1 MANKSY
7 TILVVPD
14 RSAAT
19 RKFRVQAKLL
29 VRIAWA
35 SGIFGLLLVA
45 MVAHYFLVVGQV
57 GENRVL
63 SEENAQLRTQL
74 KLVHERVG
82 HISQTLDRV
91 ERFDQKLRALTQLND
106 PERNLAIGPLPADDR
121 QQGEEDPEEAA
132 SGHKGLPEDT
142 AFLPSKLDSL
152 AAEAT
157 GDEQSIQ
164 QLTRYFEDQKNLL
177 ASTPSLWPARGWV
190 TSDFG
195 IRTDPYTSERSMHRG
210 LDIANEIG
218 TPVVAP
224 SDGVVIF
231 DGTEGGY
238 GNVLVARSRVRR
250 PDPLRTSLQD
260 SRQARRQG
268 EARPT
273 GRGDRKHW
281 SVDWAPSALRSPDQR
296 HSREPQKVHSGVGGP
311 NKTLSLR

>member
-1 MANKSY
+1 MAKKSY

-14 RSAAT
+14 RSAPT
-19 RKFRVQAKLL
+19 RKFRVQATVLTRL
-29 VRIAWA
+29 AWA
-35 SGIFGLLLVA
+35 SGLLVLLLIGMLV
-45 MVAHYFLVVGQV
+45 HYFLVVGQV

-74 KLVHERVG
+74 KLVHERVA

-121 QQGEEDPEEAA
+121 QSGDEDPEEA
-132 SGHKGLPEDT
+132 SSSHRGVPEDT

-152 AAEAT
+152 AGEAVA
-157 GDEQSIQ
+157 DEQSIQ
-164 QLTRYFEDQKNLL
+164 QLTRYFQDQKDLL
-177 ASTPSLWPARGWV
+177 SSTPSLWPARGWV

-195 IRTDPYTSERSMHRG
+195 IRTDPYTSERTMHRG

-218 TPVVAP
+218 TVVVAP

-238 GNVLVARSRVRR
+238 GNVLVLDHGYGVRTR
-250 PDPLRTSLQD
+250 YGHLSKILVKLGDKVKRGQ
-260 SRQARRQG
+260 QVAAVG
-268 EARPT
+268 NT
-273 GRGDRKHW
+273 GRSTGPHLHYEVRINGIPEDPRKFI
-281 SVDWAPSALRSPDQR
+281 L
-296 HSREPQKVHSGVGGP
+296 E
-311 NKTLSLR
+311 

>member
-19 RKFRVQAKLL
+19 RKFRVQANLL
-29 VRIAWA
+29 VRLAWTV
-35 SGIFGLLLVA
+35 GIFALLLVG
-45 MVAHYFLVVGQV
+45 MVVHYFMVVGQV

-74 KLVHERVG
+74 KLVHERVA

-121 QQGEEDPEEAA
+121 QQGDEDPEEAA
-132 SGHKGLPEDT
+132 SGHRAQPEDT

-152 AAEAT
+152 AAEAS

-164 QLTRYFEDQKNLL
+164 QLTRYFQDQKDLL
-177 ASTPSLWPARGWV
+177 ASTPSIWPARGWV

-218 TPVVAP
+218 TPVFAP

-238 GNVLVARSRVRR
+238 GNVLVLDHGYGVRTR
-250 PDPLRTSLQD
+250 YGHLSKILVRLGDKVKRGQ
-260 SRQARRQG
+260 QVAG
-268 EARPT
+268 VGNT
-273 GRGDRKHW
+273 GRSTGPHLHYEVRINGIPENPRKFI
-281 SVDWAPSALRSPDQR
+281 L
-296 HSREPQKVHSGVGGP
+296 E
-311 NKTLSLR
+311 

>member
-19 RKFRVQAKLL
+19 RKFRVQARLL
-29 VRIAWA
+29 VRLAWTA
-35 SGIFGLLLVA
+35 GIFFLLLVG
-45 MVAHYFLVVGQV
+45 MLVHYFVVVGQV

-63 SEENAQLRTQL
+63 AEENSQLRTQL
-74 KLVHERVG
+74 KLVHERVA

-106 PERNLAIGPLPADDR
+106 PERNLAIGPLPTDER
-121 QQGEEDPEEAA
+121 LQGDEDPDEAA
-132 SGHKGLPEDT
+132 SSHRGLPEDT

-152 AAEAT
+152 AVEAA

-164 QLTRYFEDQKNLL
+164 QLTRYFEDQKSLL
-177 ASTPSLWPARGWV
+177 ASTPSIWPARGWV

-218 TPVVAP
+218 TPVFAP

-238 GNVLVARSRVRR
+238 GNVLVLDHGYGVRTR
-250 PDPLRTSLQD
+250 YGHLSKILVKLGDKVKRGQ
-260 SRQARRQG
+260 QVAAVG
-268 EARPT
+268 NT
-273 GRGDRKHW
+273 GRSTGPHLHYEVRINGIPENPRKFI
-281 SVDWAPSALRSPDQR
+281 L
-296 HSREPQKVHSGVGGP
+296 E
-311 NKTLSLR
+311 